1 MQYNNFPGRINVEK
15 TSEQCLQPLLLP
27 ENQKTV
33 GNERKTRVRDQK
45 VDKWTVG
52 LNGGWLYNRVKPL
65 EKGDGEILKKN
76 IEEDIL

>member
-1 MQYNNFPGRINVEK
+1 MQYSSFPGRINVEK

-52 LNGGWLYNRVKPL
+52 LNGG
-65 EKGDGEILKKN
+65 
-76 IEEDIL
+76 